1 MVKGDLILPSG
12 VSSLDRILNGGLS
25 TGHLTHVFGSASAG
39 KTTLAL
45 QFVAGACR
53 LGIRVAYINSE
64 TTSPLER
71 LSQITEKEFTEL
83 EDTVRIL
90 SPKTFEEQG
99 AVINDLEL
107 YAREET
113 QLIVVDTLTRLYRTV
128 LEDKTAN
135 YAAHR
140 ELNMQ
145 AGILKGLARQ
155 KDMAVLVLNQVR
167 GSLEETKG
175 FVPVAH
181 NILDYWAD
189 YAIRMTRGTRK
200 GERHLERLLPED
212 GFSQTVFITERGFSL
227 TEKPQE

>member
-1 MVKGDLILPSG
+1 MILPSG
-12 VSSLDRILNGGLS
+12 VSSLDRLLNGGLS
-25 TGHLTHVFGSASAG
+25 TGRITHVFGIASVG

-53 LGIRVAYINSE
+53 LGVRVAYVNSE

-71 LSQITEKEFTEL
+71 LAQITGKDFIEL
-83 EDTVRIL
+83 EDTIRIL

-113 QLIVVDTLTRLYRTV
+113 QLVVVDTLTRLYRTV
-128 LEDKTAN
+128 LEDRTAN

-145 AGILKGLARQ
+145 AGILKGLATQ

-167 GSLEETKG
+167 GSLQETKG
-175 FVPVAH
+175 FVPVAQ

-189 YAIRMTRGTRK
+189 YAIRMTRGTGK

-212 GFSQTVFITERGFSL
+212 GSSETLYITERGFSIAK
-227 TEKPQE
+227 EPQE